1 MKKNESII
9 ITPYNIVVTKKT
21 GQAKKILFLITQY
34 THMALPYEFVI
45 YEQES
50 DYKHMES
57 DYKLSWVSLKKK
69 RTKRKKKNLSIH
81 NWL

>member
-1 MKKNESII
+1 MWLQ
-9 ITPYNIVVTKKT
+9 KKT

-34 THMALPYEFVI
+34 TYMALPYEFVI

-57 DYKLSWVSLKKK
+57 DYKLSWVSPKKK